1 MVCSD
6 INSAIGSGADF
17 YQIQA
22 SENQFSSTGF
32 TCEDQVNSNYID
44 IEEDEYDTCI
54 ADVLDMQARYAPAG
68 DLCEVMAPSASAC
81 PCWEGGMPNDPIFK
95 SCESCSV
102 NRFYLKSGL
111 LTLAKLNGPPMQR
124 TN

>member
-68 DLCEVMAPSASAC
+68 DLCEVMAPTASAC
-81 PCWEGGMPNDPIFK
+81 PSGRVECRMILSTSP
-95 SCESCSV
+95 
-102 NRFYLKSGL
+102 LKVVR
-111 LTLAKLNGPPMQR
+111 LTVSI
-124 TN
+124 